1 MRIGS
6 TISLEELWN
15 YLTNGEDIPYRRVES
30 AFGTLVRLGED
41 NYEFHTPDDKIAC
54 YDGDEIWIIEQGD
67 GKVHLKSYDEED
79 TTFFLSDE
87 EFASCIYLGM

>member
-41 NYEFHTPDDKIAC
+41 HYETCQWSFIR
-54 YDGDEIWIIEQGD
+54 
-67 GKVHLKSYDEED
+67 GKYYHSL
-79 TTFFLSDE
+79 L
-87 EFASCIYLGM
+87 